1 MRQIAEN
8 FGTARAMLLA
18 LGVTM
23 GLAGCQPTAQGSEAA
38 PKDPPAKTLAHVLQ
52 SRPPADDAQG
62 CFTQLK
68 GPAKVETV
76 TGQVQVIPEQRDP
89 KTGKV
94 LAWVDLTGILG
105 KYRVE
110 SSLEDVLNGIAYDA
124 DTGNI
129 YVTGKRWPYLFHIQ
143 VK

>member
-52 SRPPADDAQG
+52 SRPPADDAG
-62 CFTQLK
+62 SPH
-68 GPAKVETV
+68 GPDDGSLRRA
-76 TGQVQVIPEQRDP
+76 PEAR
-89 KTGKV
+89 
-94 LAWVDLTGILG
+94 
-105 KYRVE
+105 R
-110 SSLEDVLNGIAYDA
+110 
-124 DTGNI
+124 
-129 YVTGKRWPYLFHIQ
+129 R
-143 VK
+143 